1 MTISKFDSET
11 QTLYQNLDEESKA
24 VFDRLHSANLKKSK
38 KKSWSREEQSAYGT
52 MEIFESIANPKLDT
66 FKDIR
71 LPWAYNR
78 SSSYGNLNYK
88 DLYAICPW
96 ICPYFLKPMD
106 YRQGF
111 NDFVINIFEKD
122 AIKVAKKQWYKPSV
136 QHIVPSAM
144 GGPIDDINNLMII
157 PLRYNILLRDMIPEE
172 RYEMIR
178 VLSSTAYKAKV
189 EAAEKMFYKQKVWS
203 VISSK

>member
-1 MTISKFDSET
+1 MTLSKFDQET
-11 QTLYQNLDEESKA
+11 QSLYNLLDEESKA

-38 KKSWSREEQSAYGT
+38 KKGWSREEQSAYGT
-52 MEIFESIANPKLDT
+52 IEIFERMADPKLET
-66 FKDIR
+66 FKDVR

-78 SSSYGNLNYK
+78 ASSYGIADWK
-88 DLYAICPW
+88 ELYSICPW
-96 ICPYFLKPMD
+96 ICPYFNKPLD

-122 AIKVAKKQWYKPSV
+122 AMKVAKKQWYKPSV

-144 GGPIDDINNLMII
+144 GGPIDNINNLMII

-172 RYEMIR
+172 RFEMIR
-178 VLSSTAYKAKV
+178 VLTSNEYKARV
-189 EAAEKMFYKQKVWS
+189 EKAEKLFYKQRVWS
-203 VISSK
+203 VI

>member
-1 MTISKFDSET
+1 MTISKFDQET
-11 QTLYQNLDEESKA
+11 QSLFNLLDEESKT

-38 KKSWSREEQSAYGT
+38 KKGWSREEQSAYGT
-52 MEIFESIANPKLDT
+52 IEIFERMADPKLET
-66 FKDIR
+66 FKDVR

-78 SSSYGNLNYK
+78 ASSYGIADWK
-88 DLYAICPW
+88 ELYSICPW
-96 ICPYFLKPMD
+96 ICPYFNKPLD

-122 AIKVAKKQWYKPSV
+122 AMKVAKKQWYKPSV

-144 GGPIDDINNLMII
+144 GGPINNINNLMII

-172 RYEMIR
+172 RFEMIR
-178 VLSSTAYKAKV
+178 VLTSNEYKARV
-189 EAAEKMFYKQKVWS
+189 EKAEKLFYKQRAWS
-203 VISSK
+203 VI

>member
-1 MTISKFDSET
+1 MTISKFDIGT
-11 QTLYQNLDEESKA
+11 QTLYQHLDEESKT

-38 KKSWSREEQSAYGT
+38 KKSWSREEQGAYGT
-52 MEIFESIANPKLDT
+52 VEIFESIANPKLET

-78 SSSYGNLNYK
+78 ASSYGNLNYK
-88 DLYAICPW
+88 DLYKICPW
-96 ICPYFLKPMD
+96 ICPYFMKPMD

-122 AIKVAKKQWYKPSV
+122 AFKVAKKQWYKPSV
-136 QHIVPSAM
+136 QHIVPSSM
-144 GGPIDDINNLMII
+144 GGPIDNIDNLMII

-172 RYEMIR
+172 RFEMIR
-178 VLSSTAYKAKV
+178 VLTSTEYKARV
-189 EAAEKMFYKQKVWS
+189 ERAETLFYKQRVWN
-203 VISSK
+203 VI

>member
-1 MTISKFDSET
+1 MIISKFDSET
-11 QTLYQNLDEESKA
+11 QTLYQNLDNDSKT

-52 MEIFESIANPKLDT
+52 MEIFESIANSKLDT

-78 SSSYGNLNYK
+78 AGSYGNLNYK

-96 ICPYFLKPMD
+96 ICPYFMKPMD

-111 NDFVINIFEKD
+111 NDFVINIYEKD

-136 QHIVPSAM
+136 QHIVPSSM

-172 RYEMIR
+172 RFEMIR
-178 VLSSTAYKAKV
+178 VLSSTSYKSKV
-189 EAAEKMFYKQKVWS
+189 EAAEKMFYKPKLWS
-203 VISSK
+203 VIT

>member
-1 MTISKFDSET
+1 MTLSKLNQET
-11 QTLYQNLDEESKA
+11 QSLYELLDEESKT

-52 MEIFESIANPKLDT
+52 IEIFESLANPKLDT
-66 FKDIR
+66 FKDVR

-78 SSSYGNLNYK
+78 ASSYGVDYK
-88 DLYAICPW
+88 ELYAICPW
-96 ICPYFLKPMD
+96 ICPYFLKPLD

-122 AIKVAKKQWYKPSV
+122 ASKVAKKQWYKPSV

-144 GGPIDDINNLMII
+144 GGPVNDIRNLMII
-157 PLRYNILLRDMIPEE
+157 PLRPNILYRDMTPEE
-172 RYEMIR
+172 RFEMIR
-178 VLSSTAYKAKV
+178 VMTSDHFKARV
-189 EAAEKMFYKQKVWS
+189 DIAEKLFYKPKIWS
-203 VISSK
+203 VIS